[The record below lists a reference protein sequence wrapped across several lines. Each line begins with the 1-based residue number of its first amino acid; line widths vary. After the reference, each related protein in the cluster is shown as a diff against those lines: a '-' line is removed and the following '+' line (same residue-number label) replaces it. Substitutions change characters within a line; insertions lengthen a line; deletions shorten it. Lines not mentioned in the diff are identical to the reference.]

1 MVQFMAFNG
10 RIIQIEEMRSQ
21 EYGEGCVKM
30 VSLQN
35 EEGMQVNFILSPST
49 YVLNQAMLVVGDRV
63 TGYYDANAPAIMI
76 FPPQYP
82 ALVMIKE
89 RDDQNVKVSYF
100 DRNLVSQDNQL
111 KLNMSPNTP
120 MFTANG
126 QAYSGSPINRDLI
139 VVYGPTT
146 KSIPAQTTPYYI
158 VVLC

>member
-1 MVQFMAFNG
+1 MAFNG
-10 RIIQIEEMRSQ
+10 DVIQIEEMRSQ

-35 EEGMQVNFILSPST
+35 EEGMQVNYVFSSST

-63 TGYYDANAPAIMI
+63 PGYYDANAPAIMMY
-76 FPPQYP
+76 PPQYP

-89 RDDQNVKVSYF
+89 RADHNVKVSYF
-100 DRNLVSQDNQL
+100 NRHLVSQDNQL

-126 QAYSGSPINRDLI
+126 QAYNGSPINRDLI
-139 VVYGPTT
+139 VVYGAAT